1 MRLYQTTT
9 EFNCGVDLHAR
20 QMYVCVVDREGRIL
34 VHRNIKDNDFEFFL
48 KVVAPYRHSLTVC
61 SECCF

>member
-20 QMYVCVVDREGRIL
+20 QMYVCVLDIL
-34 VHRNIKDNDFEFFL
+34 AHRLARAIFYML
-48 KVVAPYRHSLTVC
+48 KHGMTFSMELFCARQ
-61 SECCF
+61 EQRAA